1 MIAPILFFLL
11 AVLLVV
17 GVPIFVALSG
27 AVLLVFALF
36 SDMPLVIIIQ
46 RMFAGI
52 NKFALMSIPFFI
64 LAANLM
70 GKGGISKRII
80 KLANIMVGSF
90 PGGLGMTTILACM
103 FFGAISGSSPATVVA
118 IGALL
123 YPALIEQKYGEGYS
137 VGVITSSGSLGI
149 IIPPSVTMIVYGAVT
164 GSSVGTLFIAG
175 FGAGFVYALS
185 YMIYTFFFAK
195 KKKDIVV
202 LEKPS
207 MKEILKALADSAW
220 GIGVPVIILG
230 GIYGGV
236 FTPTEAAAV
245 AVVYALVVALFVYR
259 ELDLKGLYEVLR
271 DSAIIVAQI
280 MILLASASV
289 FAWILTSE
297 GITVAV
303 AEALVGISSK
313 KYVILALINI
323 IVLIAGMFI
332 DGASII
338 MILAPLFYPIAMQAS
353 IDPIHLGIIL
363 TVNCAIGMF
372 TPPFGLN
379 LFVASSITK
388 LSIIKIS
395 RGVMPFIIMSIIAL
409 LLITYI
415 PEISLWLPRQ
425 IYKAW

>member
-11 AVLLVV
+11 AVLLIV
-17 GVPIFVALSG
+17 GAPIFVALSG

-175 FGAGFVYALS
+175 FGAGFVYALL

-245 AVVYALVVALFVYR
+245 AVVYALVVALFIYR